1 VTFAPGA
8 NDEIVT
14 FAPGANDGG
23 GCDSGVAGG
32 SAYLAGMSTI
42 SGFGATSTTDDV
54 LGDLDL
60 TGRVAAVTGASG
72 GLGLETARALA
83 SRGAHVV
90 LAARNA
96 EKLAAAVD
104 TITAAHPD
112 ASLDTLVLDL
122 ADVAQCRR
130 AAVDLLT
137 RIDRLDLL
145 INNAGVMCTPLGRTR
160 DGFETQTGTNHL
172 GHMAWTI
179 PLVDLLVRSAPA
191 RIVNLSSAGHRFGD
205 VDLDDLNWE
214 TRPYDEWV
222 AYGQS
227 KTANVLF
234 SVELERRFG
243 ALGVHSVAV
252 HPGGIHTDLGRHM
265 TPELLAEIGA
275 KIEQSNPG
283 GFEWKTIPQGAA
295 TTVWAAVTPEFAETG
310 GVYCEDCHVAEIDD
324 GSGTDGVLAWALD
337 PERAAALWDR
347 SMALLAAV

>member
-1 VTFAPGA
+1 MVVAATRL
-8 NDEIVT
+8 
-14 FAPGANDGG
+14 
-23 GCDSGVAGG
+23 GVGRGIYVATM
-32 SAYLAGMSTI
+32 SATPE
-42 SGFGATSTTDDV
+42 FGATSTTDEV

-60 TGRVAAVTGASG
+60 TGKVAAVTGASG

-90 LAARNA
+90 LAARSSD
-96 EKLAAAVD
+96 KLAAAVD

-112 ASLDTLVLDL
+112 ALLDTLVLDL
-122 ADVAQCRR
+122 ADVSSCRR
-130 AAVDLLT
+130 AAVELLT
-137 RIDRLDLL
+137 RVDRLDLL
-145 INNAGVMCTPLGRTR
+145 INNAGVMCTPFGHTAN
-160 DGFETQTGTNHL
+160 GFETQTGTNHL

-179 PLVDLLVRSAPA
+179 PLIDLLTRSAPA
-191 RIVNLSSAGHRFGD
+191 RIINLSSAGHRFGD

-214 TRPYDEWV
+214 TREYDEWV

-243 ALGVHSVAV
+243 AMGVHSIAV

-265 TPELLAEIGA
+265 TPDLLIEIST

-283 GFEWKTIPQGAA
+283 GFDWKSIPQGAA
-295 TTVWAAVTPEFAETG
+295 TTVWAATSPAFADAG

-324 GSGTDGVLAWALD
+324 GGSNDGVLAYAVD
-337 PERAAALWDR
+337 PERAAQLWDH
-347 SMALLAAV
+347 SMQLLAAI